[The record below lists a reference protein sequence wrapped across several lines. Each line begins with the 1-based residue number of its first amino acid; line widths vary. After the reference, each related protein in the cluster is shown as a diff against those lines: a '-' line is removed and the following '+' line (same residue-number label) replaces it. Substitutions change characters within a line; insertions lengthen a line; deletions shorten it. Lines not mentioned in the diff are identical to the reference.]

1 MASDSKLA
9 ILRRVPL
16 FEHLGHRELE
26 RIGQLAEEVQV
37 GLDKH
42 LTEQGHMGDEFFVV
56 ASGHLTVLDN
66 GKPIRQLH
74 PGDFF
79 GEIALLQGHIR
90 TATVRADGIAE
101 LLVIGHREFLALM
114 DEFPTVREAV
124 ATAAAER
131 SRPPEA
137 DAS

>member
-1 MASDSKLA
+1 MANDSKIA
-9 ILRRVPL
+9 ILKRVPL
-16 FEHLGHRELE
+16 FEKLGNRELE

-56 ASGHLTVLDN
+56 ASGHLTVLED
-66 GKPIRQLH
+66 GKPIHQLH

-79 GEIALLQGHIR
+79 GEIALLEGHIR
-90 TATVRADGIAE
+90 TATVRSDGIAE
-101 LLVIGHREFLALM
+101 LLVIGHREFLSLM

-124 ATAAAER
+124 ATTAAKR
-131 SRPPEA
+131 RGQPEA
-137 DAS
+137 DAT

>member
-1 MASDSKLA
+1 MAQDTKTA

-16 FEHLGHRELE
+16 FEKLGNRELE

-37 GLDKH
+37 GLDQH

-56 ASGHLTVLDN
+56 ASGHLTVLED
-66 GKPIRQLH
+66 GKPVRQLH

-79 GEIALLQGHIR
+79 GELALLEGHIR

-101 LLVIGHREFLALM
+101 LLVIGHPEFLSLM
-114 DEFPTVREAV
+114 DEFPSVRAAIE
-124 ATAAAER
+124 ATAAER
-131 SRPPEA
+131 RGQSET
-137 DAS
+137 DGT